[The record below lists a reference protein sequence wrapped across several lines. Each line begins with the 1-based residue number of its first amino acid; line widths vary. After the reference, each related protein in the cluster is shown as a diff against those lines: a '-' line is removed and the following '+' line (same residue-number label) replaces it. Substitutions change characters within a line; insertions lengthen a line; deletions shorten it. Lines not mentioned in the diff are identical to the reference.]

1 MMRDTGKGEM
11 DINMNSEKKNSS
23 DALTPE
29 EEMLNAQTEPE
40 LTGEGTEDSVSADKA
55 DRTDENTGEEETHP
69 EADAEGR
76 AADEGTPGEESAGKD
91 RKRRRGRRRGR
102 GRRNRAKKDWG
113 KKPFI
118 IAGGIV
124 GGLLV
129 IYLGIS
135 AFFISHFYF
144 NTMINGQD
152 FSGKTVSDVEDYLK
166 QQVSGYSL
174 TVREQNNETD
184 VISGADISLTYV
196 ENDDIRNALD
206 SQNPLLWPS
215 ALFSQSST
223 DVTVEVGYDEAAL
236 TEKIQ
241 SLKAVTKEQT
251 QPTSAY
257 PKYDGNS
264 FVIQTE
270 TYGTAVDLEVL
281 TEKVKQYI
289 TEFKTEL
296 RLMDE
301 SCYIM
306 PTYTKN
312 SAEVQEACDTMNR
325 YCQASIT
332 YTMDK
337 DVVVDKTLI
346 STWLTCSDD
355 MQVSVDYDSVRAW
368 MREFGKTYD
377 TVGTTRTITT
387 PTGKTAQVSGGTY
400 GWSVNEDQ
408 ETQDLINSIQNAEVV
423 EREPAYKQTAA
434 SRGAQD
440 WGNTYLEVDMS
451 AQHMWY
457 IVNGSVVLETDVV
470 TGRPTPDRETP
481 QGVYSVV
488 EKMRNKVLRGSID
501 PATGKPEYET
511 PVSYWMRITWTGIG
525 FHDATWQAKFGGDWY
540 QNHGSHGCI
549 NMPLD
554 KAAQLYDMLEMH
566 TPAIVHY

>member
-1 MMRDTGKGEM
+1 M

-184 VISGADISLTYV
+184 VISGADISLTYM

-264 FVIQTE
+264 FVIQPE

>member
-1 MMRDTGKGEM
+1 M

-144 NTMINGQD
+144 NTMINGRD

-264 FVIQTE
+264 FVIQPE

-387 PTGKTAQVSGGTY
+387 PIGKTAQVSGGTY

>member
-1 MMRDTGKGEM
+1 M

-264 FVIQTE
+264 FVIQPE

-312 SAEVQEACDTMNR
+312 SAEVQESCDTMNR

-525 FHDATWQAKFGGDWY
+525 FHDATWQEKFGGDWY

>member
-1 MMRDTGKGEM
+1 M

-264 FVIQTE
+264 FVIQPE

>member
-1 MMRDTGKGEM
+1 
-11 DINMNSEKKNSS
+11 MNSEKKNSS

-264 FVIQTE
+264 FVIQPE

>member
-1 MMRDTGKGEM
+1 M

>member
-1 MMRDTGKGEM
+1 M

-264 FVIQTE
+264 FVIQPE

-346 STWLTCSDD
+346 ATWLTCSDD

-387 PTGKTAQVSGGTY
+387 PIGKTAQVSGGTY

-525 FHDATWQAKFGGDWY
+525 FHDATWQEKFGGDWY

>member
-1 MMRDTGKGEM
+1 M

-102 GRRNRAKKDWG
+102 GRRNRAKKDLG

-264 FVIQTE
+264 FVIQPE

-346 STWLTCSDD
+346 ATWLTCSDD

-525 FHDATWQAKFGGDWY
+525 FHDATWQEKFGGDWY

>member
-264 FVIQTE
+264 FVIQPE

>member
-1 MMRDTGKGEM
+1 M
-11 DINMNSEKKNSS
+11 
-23 DALTPE
+23 
-29 EEMLNAQTEPE
+29 
-40 LTGEGTEDSVSADKA
+40 
-55 DRTDENTGEEETHP
+55 
-69 EADAEGR
+69 
-76 AADEGTPGEESAGKD
+76 
-91 RKRRRGRRRGR
+91 
-102 GRRNRAKKDWG
+102 
-113 KKPFI
+113 
-118 IAGGIV
+118 
-124 GGLLV
+124 
-129 IYLGIS
+129 
-135 AFFISHFYF
+135 
-144 NTMINGQD
+144 
-152 FSGKTVSDVEDYLK
+152 
-166 QQVSGYSL
+166 
-174 TVREQNNETD
+174 
-184 VISGADISLTYV
+184 
-196 ENDDIRNALD
+196 
-206 SQNPLLWPS
+206 
-215 ALFSQSST
+215 
-223 DVTVEVGYDEAAL
+223 
-236 TEKIQ
+236 
-241 SLKAVTKEQT
+241 
-251 QPTSAY
+251 
-257 PKYDGNS
+257 
-264 FVIQTE
+264 
-270 TYGTAVDLEVL
+270 LEVL

-423 EREPAYKQTAA
+423 EREPADKQTAA

-525 FHDATWQAKFGGDWY
+525 FHDATWQEKFGGDWY

>member
-215 ALFSQSST
+215 ALFL
-223 DVTVEVGYDEAAL
+223 TVLNGR
-236 TEKIQ
+236 
-241 SLKAVTKEQT
+241 
-251 QPTSAY
+251 
-257 PKYDGNS
+257 DG
-264 FVIQTE
+264 
-270 TYGTAVDLEVL
+270 G
-281 TEKVKQYI
+281 
-289 TEFKTEL
+289 
-296 RLMDE
+296 
-301 SCYIM
+301 
-306 PTYTKN
+306 
-312 SAEVQEACDTMNR
+312 
-325 YCQASIT
+325 
-332 YTMDK
+332 
-337 DVVVDKTLI
+337 
-346 STWLTCSDD
+346 
-355 MQVSVDYDSVRAW
+355 
-368 MREFGKTYD
+368 
-377 TVGTTRTITT
+377 
-387 PTGKTAQVSGGTY
+387 SG
-400 GWSVNEDQ
+400 
-408 ETQDLINSIQNAEVV
+408 I
-423 EREPAYKQTAA
+423 
-434 SRGAQD
+434 
-440 WGNTYLEVDMS
+440 
-451 AQHMWY
+451 
-457 IVNGSVVLETDVV
+457 
-470 TGRPTPDRETP
+470 
-481 QGVYSVV
+481 
-488 EKMRNKVLRGSID
+488 
-501 PATGKPEYET
+501 
-511 PVSYWMRITWTGIG
+511 
-525 FHDATWQAKFGGDWY
+525 
-540 QNHGSHGCI
+540 
-549 NMPLD
+549 
-554 KAAQLYDMLEMH
+554 
-566 TPAIVHY
+566 

>member
-1 MMRDTGKGEM
+1 M

-264 FVIQTE
+264 FVIQPE
-270 TYGTAVDLEVL
+270 NYGTAVDLEVL

-355 MQVSVDYDSVRAW
+355 MQVFVDYDSVRAW